1 MKFGALPDLRASG
14 RILLAASSAAI
25 PVIALVLWHATGTGI
40 VNLIT
45 GGVLYLVA
53 YLTLAPVLG
62 AIGESDIDNLETIL
76 CKTRIVATL
85 AKPVLGYE
93 ARILSAMHRNRPGSR

>member
-1 MKFGALPDLRASG
+1 
-14 RILLAASSAAI
+14 
-25 PVIALVLWHATGTGI
+25 